1 MKTEKTITGD
11 VDPDVL
17 DYTVGD
23 DPVLDMGLVR
33 WDCLGTAAHVTM
45 LSEMPVTPPV
55 VTKDEAARVRAA
67 LAEVVAD
74 KTFGV
79 REQDQDVHMAVE
91 TRLTDMLGDLG
102 KKIHTGRS
110 RNDQVAV
117 DVRLHIKDQILGLE
131 GELADLASALV
142 DFGKA
147 HDRVPMVGRTH
158 LQPAMP
164 SSVGVWATG
173 HAEMILDQTANLEAA
188 YTMNDACPLGSAAGY
203 GVPLPLN
210 RQRTSDLLGFAR
222 PMHNVFGASMGRGED
237 EAALLS
243 ALAQLMAVLSRLA
256 EDMILFSMP
265 EFGYFTLPRAYCTG
279 SSIMPQK
286 YNPDVLELVRSKTAQ
301 VLGLAT
307 ASLSMLHAMPGGY
320 NRDLQDCKGLYMKG
334 LSITRTTLRILAKF
348 VQGMGIDEAK
358 LRAGFIPGVFAT
370 DVALRKVA
378 AGTPWREA
386 YHQVRDNLEALAT
399 EDADAAVAAKT
410 HLGATAGLD
419 YALYDGRVREL
430 QKSVAVRAEAFESHM
445 KELLG

>member
-1 MKTEKTITGD
+1 
-11 VDPDVL
+11 
-17 DYTVGD
+17 
-23 DPVLDMGLVR
+23 
-33 WDCLGTAAHVTM
+33 
-45 LSEMPVTPPV
+45 
-55 VTKDEAARVRAA
+55 
-67 LAEVVAD
+67 
-74 KTFGV
+74 
-79 REQDQDVHMAVE
+79 
-91 TRLTDMLGDLG
+91 
-102 KKIHTGRS
+102 
-110 RNDQVAV
+110 
-117 DVRLHIKDQILGLE
+117 
-131 GELADLASALV
+131 
-142 DFGKA
+142 
-147 HDRVPMVGRTH
+147 
-158 LQPAMP
+158 
-164 SSVGVWATG
+164 
-173 HAEMILDQTANLEAA
+173 
-188 YTMNDACPLGSAAGY
+188 
-203 GVPLPLN
+203 
-210 RQRTSDLLGFAR
+210 
-222 PMHNVFGASMGRGED
+222 MHNVFGASMGRGED

-348 VQGMGIDEAK
+348 VQGMGIDETK